1 VAMQRTRLGR
11 LARAREVVLGADE
24 LLVALLLTLGLV
36 VVGVGAVSTDRAPAP
51 SAPSGPASAVPVPSA
66 QSAPAVPGR

>member
-1 VAMQRTRLGR
+1 MAVQRTRLGR
-11 LARAREVVLGADE
+11 LARAREVALGADE

-36 VVGVGAVSTDRAPAP
+36 VVGVGAVNTDHEPAP
-51 SAPSGPASAVPVPSA
+51 SAPSGPASAVPAPSA